1 MKKNVEMISLNST
14 KSDFKEDMDLD
25 ERLQKLESNEL
36 KSIKA
41 GENCPRMGCPTYVCP
56 DMGCPSDCADRCDSD
71 DCYTDFWDD
80 FCPRMD
86 PT

>member
-41 GENCPRMGCPTYVCP
+41 GENCPRMGCP
-56 DMGCPSDCADRCDSD
+56 SDCADRCDSD
-71 DCYTDFWDD
+71 DCYTDCWDD